1 MKSVLSKTAYFYS
14 LLIVVFP
21 FVMVFL
27 IKKFMEITANYSHW
41 GLTFFLVLCGLI
53 SVFVVI
59 WGFFVEMNMR
69 MATVAVSSEN
79 IEIKQLLG
87 FGTKRVLK
95 TSEFDGFITKGFKT
109 RGGYQEYCYLI
120 KNNKAIAVF
129 SSMYYSNYNEVRAE
143 IQKHMK
149 LLQ

>member
-1 MKSVLSKTAYFYS
+1 MKSTFSKTAYFYS
-14 LLIVVFP
+14 ILIIIFP

-27 IKKFMEITANYSHW
+27 IKKLMELTVNYSHW
-41 GLTFFLVLCGLI
+41 GLTLFLIVCGLMT
-53 SVFVVI
+53 VFVII

-69 MATVAVSSEN
+69 MAKIKITEEQ

-87 FGTKRVLK
+87 AGTQRTLK
-95 TSEFDGFITKGFKT
+95 TSEIDGFITKGFKT

-129 SSMYYSNYNEVRAE
+129 SSMYYSNYNEVRDE
-143 IQKHMK
+143 IQKYIK

>member
-1 MKSVLSKTAYFYS
+1 MKSILSKTAYFYS
-14 LLIVVFP
+14 ILIIVFP

-27 IKKFMEITANYSHW
+27 MKKLMKITEEYSHW
-41 GLTFFLVLCGLI
+41 GLTLFLVLCGLMT
-53 SVFVVI
+53 VFVVI

-69 MATVAVSSEN
+69 MATVKISADQ

-87 FGTKRVLK
+87 IGTQRTLK
-95 TSEFDGFITKGFKT
+95 TNEIDGFITKGFKT

-129 SSMYYSNYNEVRAE
+129 SSMYYSNYNEVRDE
-143 IQKHMK
+143 IQKYIK
-149 LLQ
+149 LLH